1 MDSSVDQSAHA
12 QMQIELDYI
21 PFSDS
26 DDKDFSGLHH
36 ELAAPQP
43 ERPNLTTPIDAQPV
57 LTTSPDQRHEQTQA
71 RKMHRAARQ
80 VKWSARTRAATRNS
94 LRGGIQKRAAKDR
107 KGKVADWKLSVELD
121 RLLVGDDT
129 SAASTPQS
137 RVLYCIQHP
146 LRAVL
151 HGIPGL
157 TYDTELDSVSFRKHR
172 RVLFGIERL
181 TEEGGR
187 NAAKEWIEGFLLLIF
202 ETMSKVMDN
211 YPMCKDLD
219 DVPNMFVTMA
229 REMDSVISNLP
240 YSPALRARRAMERR
254 LCHSHDLRKLTEW
267 TLEARERF
275 LESGPKVMPG
285 FGVFGRVTAQ
295 KGTELEEQLWAVIDT
310 RNTGSWDM
318 RLE

>member
-21 PFSDS
+21 PFSDI
-26 DDKDFSGLHH
+26 DDQDLCGLHH
-36 ELAAPQP
+36 ELATPQP
-43 ERPNLTTPIDAQPV
+43 ERPSFTTLINAQPV
-57 LTTSPDQRHEQTQA
+57 QTFTPDQLHEQTQA
-71 RKMHRAARQ
+71 RKMHQAAHQ
-80 VKWSARTRAATRNS
+80 VRGPPRTRAATRNS
-94 LRGGIQKRAAKDR
+94 LRGGIEKSTAKNR

-129 SAASTPQS
+129 SAASAPHS

-187 NAAKEWIEGFLLLIF
+187 DAAKEWLEGFLLLIF
-202 ETMSKVMDN
+202 ETMGKVMDN

-229 REMDSVISNLP
+229 REMERVIGNLP

-267 TLEARERF
+267 TLEARQRF

-285 FGVFGRVTAQ
+285 FGVFGRITAQ
-295 KGTELEEQLWAVIDT
+295 KGTELEEQLWAAIDT
-310 RNTGSWDM
+310 RNTGSSTT